1 MLIKFNEITLEE
13 LMMVSVGRID
23 GDRGV
28 LIIEKESKDD
38 FRRC

>member
-13 LMMVSVGRID
+13 LVHVCIGRVD

-28 LIIEKESKDD
+28 LIIGKEALNDNNT
-38 FRRC
+38 

>member
-1 MLIKFNEITLEE
+1 MLIKFDEITLEE

-28 LIIEKESKDD
+28 LIIGKEANDE

>member
-13 LMMVSVGRID
+13 LAHISVGRID

-28 LIIEKESKDD
+28 LIIGKEALI
-38 FRRC
+38 